1 MRGARGVVSITK
13 LLNDLNWDSM
23 AGRRR
28 NQRLCL
34 FYKLLNGSIDVDSTE
49 LGLTRLR
56 HTTKRKTKYYHED
69 KLIPVVGKDK
79 HSPLWTGT
87 VIRTVEDWNRLP
99 PAALKQ
105 LAVNKA
111 GSLTTFKSQLGL
123 SP

>member
-1 MRGARGVVSITK
+1 M
-13 LLNDLNWDSM
+13 
-23 AGRRR
+23 
-28 NQRLCL
+28 
-34 FYKLLNGSIDVDSTE
+34 DVTE

-56 HTTKRKTKYYHED
+56 HSTKRKTKYYNRD

-99 PAALKQ
+99 PAALNQ

>member
-34 FYKLLNGSIDVDSTE
+34 FYKLLNGSIDVDLTE

-56 HTTKRKTKYYHED
+56 HSTKRKTKYYHKD

-79 HSPLWTGT
+79 HSPLRTRT
-87 VIRTVEDWNRLP
+87 VIQTVEDWN
-99 PAALKQ
+99 
-105 LAVNKA
+105 
-111 GSLTTFKSQLGL
+111 S
-123 SP
+123 